1 MNVLKRS
8 KRGVPKDRSAKRR
21 ALSNTALTAH
31 ASRYQ
36 EALRLRWQA
45 LSSKDQLALSL
56 LMLFLLVIIGGYG
69 GYSLHMAAKDSKEN
83 YQEHVADYFWLRAQ
97 AGNIDSSVSADM
109 AKNGDASLSPASQ
122 INTVLNTAGI
132 SDAQVIASGES
143 VQIAF
148 SHDSQASVGRALAN
162 LEQQGWTL
170 TTLSM
175 QQDPITKRIEVQ
187 AAVI

>member
-8 KRGVPKDRSAKRR
+8 KRGAPKERFSKRR
-21 ALSNTALTAH
+21 VLNNTALTAR

-36 EALRLRWQA
+36 DALRLRWQA

-56 LMLFLLVIIGGYG
+56 LALFLLVVMGGFG
-69 GYSLHMAAKDSKEN
+69 GYSLHMTAKDSKDN
-83 YQEHVADYFWLRAQ
+83 YQEQVADYFWLRAQ
-97 AGNIDSSVSADM
+97 ASNIDSNLSADM
-109 AKNGDASLSPASQ
+109 AQNGDASLSPASQ
-122 INTVLNTAGI
+122 INTLLNGAGI
-132 SDAQVIASGES
+132 NDAQVIASGES

-148 SHDSQASVGRALAN
+148 SHDSQALVGRALAN

-175 QQDPITKRIEVQ
+175 QQDPATKRIEVQ